1 MPVIV
6 YYWKPKVNVSI
17 ITYFSSMI
25 PLNKQIRMTYVDINS
40 PIITISEK
48 IMIKQHN
55 DIDVSSTENSLQ

>member
-1 MPVIV
+1 M
-6 YYWKPKVNVSI
+6 SI